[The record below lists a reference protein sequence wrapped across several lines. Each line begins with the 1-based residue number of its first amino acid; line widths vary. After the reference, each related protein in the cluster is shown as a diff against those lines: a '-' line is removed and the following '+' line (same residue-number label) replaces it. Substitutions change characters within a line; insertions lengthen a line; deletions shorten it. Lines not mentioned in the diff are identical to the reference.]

1 MSWAKEYLL
10 GLRRLDVR
18 INQKISH
25 LDYLRGMVES
35 ISGIDYEQER
45 VRASMGTS
53 GDGPFVRRIH
63 DIIELEAEVNR
74 DIEALAERHRVIVAQ
89 ILGLG
94 NQTYSTLLHKRY
106 VEHKS
111 IRQIAAEMHYT
122 YQYTRELHRRALGK
136 FEKTYTNIH
145 LHVL

>member
-18 INQKISH
+18 ISQKISH
-25 LDYLRGMVES
+25 LDYLRGMMES

-45 VRASMGTS
+45 VRASTGTS

-63 DIIELEAEVNR
+63 DIMELETEINR
-74 DIEALAERHRVIVAQ
+74 DIETLAERHRVMVAQ
-89 ILGLG
+89 ILGMG

-122 YQYTRELHRRALGK
+122 YQYTRELHMQALK
-136 FEKTYTNIH
+136 DFEKTYTNLH